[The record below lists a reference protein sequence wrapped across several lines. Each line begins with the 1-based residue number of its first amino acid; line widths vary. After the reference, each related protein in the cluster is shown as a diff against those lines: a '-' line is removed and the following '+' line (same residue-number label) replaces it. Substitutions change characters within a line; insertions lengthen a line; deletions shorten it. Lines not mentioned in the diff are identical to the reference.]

1 MAPWQELRTL
11 FAGADCSVKTNPAK
25 GIPLLVATLAASKV
39 SVRCAALMISSPA
52 TNFAIRLRYLK
63 QSSWYEEFDVAAS
76 PSCNQVP
83 STTDAMSKLRGTP
96 RMLLKGTKPIIGKS
110 SVQHKTIITLQF

>member
-1 MAPWQELRTL
+1 MAPWQNSRTL

-52 TNFAIRLRYLK
+52 TNFCNSASISEAIKLVWRIRRC
-63 QSSWYEEFDVAAS
+63 FAS

-83 STTDAMSKLRGTP
+83 LTTDAISKLRGTL

-110 SVQHKTIITLQF
+110 SVPIKRL